1 MFDLDKWQE
10 IFAALKKNKMR
21 TFLTAFGVFWGI
33 FMLIIMLGSGRG
45 LQNAVFEGMKDF
57 ATNSVFLWTQ
67 PTTEP
72 FAGFPRGRRF
82 NFRNDDIEALRKNI
96 PELDV
101 IAPRLQARG
110 GSSATDN
117 VVIGIKTGSFTINGD
132 YPEWNL
138 IDPVKILSGRFL
150 NNLDLNHKRKVAV
163 IGDMVKDVLFD
174 SEEDP
179 IGKYIRI
186 NGVYFQVVGVFSPLN
201 SNIGFG
207 GDKAQSIYIPF
218 TTLQQT
224 YNYGDMVGWFAM
236 TAKDDVPASV
246 IDKKAKELLKR
257 RHKINP
263 DDSQAVTGV
272 NLDEEFKKVS
282 GLFLGIDVLI
292 WIVGIGTLLA
302 GVIGISNIM
311 LIVVKERTKEIGIQR
326 ALGATPR
333 KIITQII
340 SESVFIT
347 TLAGYFGLSIAV
359 FLLEMINKALIASGG
374 ENQAFRNPGV
384 DFNIAVTALV
394 ILIVAGAVAGLIPAN
409 RAVKIK
415 PIDALRDE

>member
-10 IFAALKKNKMR
+10 IFAALRKNKMR

-45 LQNAVFEGMKDF
+45 LQNAVFDGMKDF
-57 ATNSVFLWTQ
+57 ATNSVFVWTQ
-67 PTTEP
+67 PTSEP
-72 FAGFPRGRRF
+72 YAGFARGRRF
-82 NFRNDDIEALRKNI
+82 NFRNDDIEALKRSI
-96 PELDV
+96 PDIDV
-101 IAPRLQARG
+101 LAPRLQARG

-117 VVIGIKTGSFTINGD
+117 VVRGLKTGSFTVNGD
-132 YPEWNL
+132 YPEWNK
-138 IDPVKILSGRFL
+138 IDPVKMLEGRFL
-150 NNLDLNHKRKVAV
+150 NHLDLENKRKVAV
-163 IGDMVKDVLFD
+163 IGDMVKEILFET
-174 SEEDP
+174 EEDP
-179 IGKYIRI
+179 LGKYIRI

-224 YNYGDMVGWFAM
+224 YNYGDVVGWFAM
-236 TAKDDVPASV
+236 TAKPGISASV
-246 IDKKAKELLKR
+246 IDEKARDLLKR
-257 RHKINP
+257 RHKIAPHDKTAIN
-263 DDSQAVTGV
+263 GV
-272 NLDEEFKKVS
+272 NLDEQFKKVS
-282 GLFLGIDVLI
+282 GLFLGIDILV

-333 KIITQII
+333 KIISQII
-340 SESVFIT
+340 TESVFLT
-347 TLAGYFGLSIAV
+347 TIAGYFGLTLAV
-359 FLLEMINKALIASGG
+359 FILEMTNKALMASAA
-374 ENQAFRNPGV
+374 ENQAFKNPGV
-384 DFNIAVTALV
+384 DFNIAITALV
-394 ILIVAGAVAGLIPAN
+394 VLIVAGALAGLMPAN
-409 RAVKIK
+409 RAVSIK

>member
-10 IFAALKKNKMR
+10 IFAALRKNKMR

-33 FMLIIMLGSGRG
+33 FMLIVMLGSGRG

-57 ATNSVFLWTQ
+57 ATNSIFIWTQ
-67 PTTEP
+67 PTSEP
-72 FAGFPRGRRF
+72 YAGFPRGRRF
-82 NFRNDDIEALRKNI
+82 NFRNADIEALRNNI
-96 PELDV
+96 PEIDV

-110 GSSATDN
+110 GSSAVDN
-117 VVIGIKTGSFTINGD
+117 VVRGLKTGSFTVNGD

-138 IDPVKILSGRFL
+138 IDPVKMLDGRFL
-150 NNLDLNHKRKVAV
+150 NQLDLLHKRKVAV
-163 IGDMVKDVLFD
+163 IGDMVRDILF
-174 SEEDP
+174 EEGEDA

-201 SNIGFG
+201 SNMGFG
-207 GDKAQSIYIPF
+207 GDKAQSLYIPF

-224 YNYGDMVGWFAM
+224 YNYGDVVGWFAM
-236 TAKDDVPASV
+236 TAKPGISASV
-246 IDKKAKELLKR
+246 IDEKARDLLKR
-257 RHKINP
+257 RHRIAPHDMQAIN
-263 DDSQAVTGV
+263 GV
-272 NLDEEFKKVS
+272 NLDEMFKRVS
-282 GLFLGIDVLI
+282 NLFLGIDVLV

-333 KIITQII
+333 KIISQII
-340 SESVFIT
+340 TESVFLT
-347 TLAGYFGLSIAV
+347 TIAGYFGLTLAV
-359 FLLEMINKALIASGG
+359 FLLEMVNKALEASNA
-374 ENQAFRNPGV
+374 ESKAFLNPGV

-394 ILIVAGAVAGLIPAN
+394 ILILAGAFAGLMPAQ
-409 RAVKIK
+409 RAVNIK

>member
-45 LQNAVFEGMKDF
+45 LQNAVFDGMKDF
-57 ATNSVFLWTQ
+57 ATNSVFMWAQRTS
-67 PTTEP
+67 EP
-72 FAGFPRGRRF
+72 YAGFPRGRRF
-82 NFRNDDIEALRKNI
+82 SFRNADIHALRENI
-96 PELDV
+96 PEIDV
-101 IAPRLQARG
+101 LAPRLQAGG
-110 GSSATDN
+110 GSAAIDN
-117 VVIGIKTGSFTINGD
+117 VVRGLKTGAFTVNGD

-138 IDPVKILSGRFL
+138 IDPVKMLDGRFL
-150 NNLDLNHKRKVAV
+150 NQLDINHKRKVAV
-163 IGDMVKDVLFD
+163 IGNMVSEILFE

-179 IGKYIRI
+179 IGQYIRI
-186 NGVYFQVVGVFSPLN
+186 NGVYFQVVGLFSPLN

-224 YNYGDMVGWFAM
+224 YNYGDVVGWFAL
-236 TAKDDVPASV
+236 TAKQGISASV
-246 IDKKAKELLKR
+246 IDEKARELLKR
-257 RHKINP
+257 RHKIAPN
-263 DDSQAVTGV
+263 DMQAINGF
-272 NLDEEFKKVS
+272 NLDEQFKKVS

-333 KIITQII
+333 KIISQII
-340 SESVFIT
+340 TESVFLT
-347 TLAGYFGLSIAV
+347 TIAGYFGLTLAV
-359 FLLEMINKALIASGG
+359 FLLEMINKALIASNA
-374 ENQAFRNPGV
+374 ETQAFKNPGV
-384 DFNIAVTALV
+384 DFNVAILALM
-394 ILIVAGAVAGLIPAN
+394 ILIIAGAVAGLMPAQ
-409 RAVKIK
+409 RAVSIK

>member
-96 PELDV
+96 PELDI

-117 VVIGIKTGSFTINGD
+117 VVRGIKTGSFTINGD

-150 NNLDLNHKRKVAV
+150 NHLDLNHKRKVAV
-163 IGDMVKDVLFD
+163 IGDMVKDILFD
-174 SEEDP
+174 TDEDP

-236 TAKDDVPASV
+236 TAKDDIPASV
-246 IDKKAKELLKR
+246 IDEKAKELLKR

-263 DDSQAVTGV
+263 ADNQAVTGV
-272 NLDEEFKKVS
+272 NLHEEFKKVS
-282 GLFLGIDVLI
+282 GLFMGIDVLI

-333 KIITQII
+333 KIISQII
-340 SESVFIT
+340 TESVFLT
-347 TLAGYFGLSIAV
+347 TVAGYFGLSIAV
-359 FLLEMINKALIASGG
+359 FLLEMINKALMASGG

-384 DFNIAVTALV
+384 DFNIAVTALI